1 MGLLTL
7 TLCLTLYSSPLLAE
21 RLETMEYSD
30 ENAITCGKGLTD
42 CRIRQGNTCIYHD
55 DSMCVS
61 GLAVRGLLCHV
72 RKEHWRP
79 CLRIDLNITTEVF
92 HEASGLPS
100 ERGAEPWTNTECA
113 QESPAEATVQVCCST
128 PDISRHIELTFTT
141 PTSEVHASQ
150 TWISFVIL
158 LGEADFGSTVMAL
171 SSATLKHNFT
181 KRVLVPSI
189 DTVCSQFQAIAL
201 CNVPSV
207 SAAINHTTGMAE
219 LRLDSEGSSKFR
231 ELQACQKMEA
241 EGECFKLEWKENAL
255 LIPVSSV
262 APCLCFQVWW
272 TMNRSSSGLRKEFC
286 PFFNSTVLSISNVS
300 VSVMEAP
307 TTAKASTS
315 DRTALHWNITASCR
329 LDVQLRLCKKV
340 SDTGCHEMKDLMNTM
355 LHIHNRQHQNWKLY
369 NRRWQL
375 LGEFV
380 GVERHP
386 SICVQIKVKGM
397 DVHFVPVCPFEGA
410 VGASQVVLLYPPD
423 VDRGLAELVCGLASC
438 LSSLG
443 FNVSLDMWSRSE
455 LSALGPVPWLH
466 SRLDRVQRHGGKVVL
481 VLNQAAWAR
490 VEERGRRSVHEERE
504 EHRGAKEANARG
516 DASLPAPPCS
526 DVFSASLSCI
536 LADYL
541 QGRAGERFVLAQFE
555 AQPAGPPLGGGPLPE
570 LFRGL
575 PLFSL
580 PSQSLSFLT
589 ELTRGAQRVQA
600 GNISTV
606 NRRARAG
613 MLRVASRALAGTL
626 RELTGGAGHR
636 LPGLPQDCVG
646 FGAEDAWESIPL
658 QPGQSSPPDNPDLPS
673 KTNTA
678 NWV

>member
-1 MGLLTL
+1 
-7 TLCLTLYSSPLLAE
+7 
-21 RLETMEYSD
+21 
-30 ENAITCGKGLTD
+30 
-42 CRIRQGNTCIYHD
+42 
-55 DSMCVS
+55 MCV
-61 GLAVRGLLCHV
+61 C
-72 RKEHWRP
+72 
-79 CLRIDLNITTEVF
+79 
-92 HEASGLPS
+92 
-100 ERGAEPWTNTECA
+100 
-113 QESPAEATVQVCCST
+113 VCVC
-128 PDISRHIELTFTT
+128 
-141 PTSEVHASQ
+141 VC

-189 DTVCSQFQAIAL
+189 DTGYSLTHPL
-201 CNVPSV
+201 CFITHNPHF
-207 SAAINHTTGMAE
+207 ITHKTTGMAE

-241 EGECFKLEWKENAL
+241 EGECFKLEWVIL
-255 LIPVSSV
+255 SV
-262 APCLCFQVWW
+262 
-272 TMNRSSSGLRKEFC
+272 
-286 PFFNSTVLSISNVS
+286 SNVS

-307 TTAKASTS
+307 TTVKASTT
-315 DRTALHWNITASCR
+315 DRTALHWNITALCR
-329 LDVQLRLCKKV
+329 LDVELRLCKKV

-369 NRRWQL
+369 NRRWVRYYIMTRAHWSVPL
-375 LGEFV
+375 LV
-380 GVERHP
+380 CVVL
-386 SICVQIKVKGM
+386 ICLTVLAAYAIQGKLKGWVLRWLKV
-397 DVHFVPVCPFEGA
+397 DDISRA

-490 VEERGRRSVHEERE
+490 VEERGCRSVHEERE

-541 QGRAGERFVLAQFE
+541 QGRAGERFV
-555 AQPAGPPLGGGPLPE
+555 
-570 LFRGL
+570 
-575 PLFSL
+575 
-580 PSQSLSFLT
+580 
-589 ELTRGAQRVQA
+589 
-600 GNISTV
+600 NISLLPARIMGEYKQEILDICLYLPVCSYTV
-606 NRRARAG
+606 VCHIELCLG
-613 MLRVASRALAGTL
+613 IVASSFFF
-626 RELTGGAGHR
+626 
-636 LPGLPQDCVG
+636 VM
-646 FGAEDAWESIPL
+646 
-658 QPGQSSPPDNPDLPS
+658 
-673 KTNTA
+673 
-678 NWV
+678 